1 MNIMRVEIDDNIID
15 NIFDFRTPSF
25 NGIVTSL
32 DLSNSIS
39 LMSKGIVT
47 AKTFKQIA
55 EKINI
60 IFSSIG
66 TNNSTA
72 GKKTEKYDQANAI
85 INILKYLIF
94 LKCE

>member
-1 MNIMRVEIDDNIID
+1 MNIIRVEIDDSIID
-15 NIFDFRTPSF
+15 NIFDFLIPSF
-25 NGIVTSL
+25 NGMVTSL
-32 DLSNSIS
+32 GLSNSIS
-39 LMSKGIVT
+39 LISKGIVI

-60 IFSSIG
+60 TFSSIG
-66 TNNSTA
+66 TNNSNA
-72 GKKTEKYDQANAI
+72 GKKTEKNDQANAI